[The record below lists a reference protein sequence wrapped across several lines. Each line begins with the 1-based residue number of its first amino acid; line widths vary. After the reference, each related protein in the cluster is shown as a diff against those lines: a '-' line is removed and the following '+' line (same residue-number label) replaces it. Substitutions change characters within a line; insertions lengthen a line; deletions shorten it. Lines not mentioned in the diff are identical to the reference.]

1 MFANGIAANPPSEL
15 RKTSQQFFFFLRTKS
30 LLVLTSPKSLMGAFK
45 ILMYVCFRVC
55 MLQRAKLNVLF
66 VISLSV
72 AVLTKI

>member
-1 MFANGIAANPPSEL
+1 MCANGIAANPPSEL
-15 RKTSQQFFFFLRTKS
+15 RKTSQQLFFLWTKS

-45 ILMYVCFRVC
+45 ILMYVYFRVC

-66 VISLSV
+66 VSSLSV

>member
-15 RKTSQQFFFFLRTKS
+15 RKTSQQFFFFFEDKVIARSHQPEVSHGSFQDTDVRLFS
-30 LLVLTSPKSLMGAFK
+30 CL
-45 ILMYVCFRVC
+45 
-55 MLQRAKLNVLF
+55 LQRAKLNVLF